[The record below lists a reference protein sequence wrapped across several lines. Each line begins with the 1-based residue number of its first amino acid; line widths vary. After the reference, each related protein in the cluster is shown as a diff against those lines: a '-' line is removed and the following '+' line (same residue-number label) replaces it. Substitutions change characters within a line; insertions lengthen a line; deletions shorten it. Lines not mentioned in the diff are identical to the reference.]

1 MLRHA
6 RLRDVELALNR
17 LDDLTGRPGAL
28 HEQLEDPAPNGA
40 AEDVEGLRHRRYP
53 DADAVSAGSPVYA
66 AVVRAAAARA
76 AAASVP
82 ASMDARHQ
90 SSLLWRTNSRPFSD
104 PSHAIPSR
112 GSTAIPVSR
121 YRPSP
126 RSAVSQPTP
135 TAPGPNSFH
144 RGSGTRATCSSR
156 RSERPSGV
164 ASSVTSSQVTS
175 PPNSHVMATT
185 RGGSHRVIVP
195 PALPWSW

>member
-6 RLRDVELALNR
+6 RLRDVELALDR

-53 DADAVSAGSPVYA
+53 DAAAVSAGSPVYA

-82 ASMDARHQ
+82 ASMEARHQ
-90 SSLLWRTNSRPFSD
+90 SSLLWRTNSRPFSE
-104 PSHAIPSR
+104 PSHAIASR
-112 GSTAIPVSR
+112 GSTAAPVAR
-121 YRPSP
+121 WVASP

-135 TAPGPNSFH
+135 TAPGPNSSH
-144 RGSGTRATCSSR
+144 RGSGTCATCSSWR
-156 RSERPSGV
+156 CARPSDVG
-164 ASSVTSSQVTS
+164 SSVTSSHVTS
-175 PPNSHVMATT
+175 PPNSHVIATT
-185 RGGSHRVIVP
+185 RGGSQRVIVP
-195 PALPWSW
+195 PALPCS